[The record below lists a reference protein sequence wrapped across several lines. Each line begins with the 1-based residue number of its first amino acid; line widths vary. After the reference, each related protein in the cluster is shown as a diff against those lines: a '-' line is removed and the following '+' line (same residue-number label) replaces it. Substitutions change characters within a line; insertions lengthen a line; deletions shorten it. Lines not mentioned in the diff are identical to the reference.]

1 MYCIT
6 KFYTYYVQPM
16 PPVPIDDND
25 TIPYGPE
32 ASTIENEYLKSN
44 DKVNKWIN
52 NYLDMST
59 VDEEL
64 SSICSPS
71 IATDKML
78 EYVMHGSS
86 TKEHAVPM
94 HDIGY
99 CYSTEDPSKNVKAKN
114 DNGYHSDSNVSL
126 THENGSYISEK
137 AAFHNNGNKE
147 MSFTVQEE
155 MPYFNSAMIKEEGF
169 VQCASS
175 EIISSQITTE
185 SHYQMHAQ
193 HAITSGSIKQENS
206 STGNDQHAS
215 SSFQT
220 SAEVKNE
227 KERSPAAVKSPVLS
241 EGDYIPYATAEIQ
254 RTPSPTSVEDKH
266 WNGNSSTMSEN
277 FPHTSTIN
285 QHNST
290 AVTEFS
296 ENSHDF
302 QNNYITGMY
311 SADPTDSF

>member
-1 MYCIT
+1 
-6 KFYTYYVQPM
+6 M

-32 ASTIENEYLKSN
+32 ASTIDNEYLKSN

-78 EYVMHGSS
+78 EHVMHGCRSS
-86 TKEHAVPM
+86 TKELAMPM

-137 AAFHNNGNKE
+137 AAFCNNGSKE
-147 MSFTVQEE
+147 MSFAVQEE
-155 MPYFNSAMIKEEGF
+155 MPYFNSAMIKEEGL
-169 VQCASS
+169 VQSASS
-175 EIISSQITTE
+175 EIISSQITIE

-193 HAITSGSIKQENS
+193 PAIKAGSTKQENS
-206 STGNDQHAS
+206 GTGNDQHVS

-220 SAEVKNE
+220 SAEAINE
-227 KERSPAAVKSPVLS
+227 KEKSPAAVKSPVLS
-241 EGDYIPYATAEIQ
+241 EGDYIPDATAEIQ
-254 RTPSPTSVEDKH
+254 LIPNPTLVEDKH
-266 WNGNSSTMSEN
+266 WSGNSSTMFEN

-290 AVTEFS
+290 AVTESS
-296 ENSHDF
+296 ENSHGFLD
-302 QNNYITGMY
+302 NYITGMY